1 MRPVRGHIF
10 ALNRLHFPRISA
22 FQVCGRQAM
31 LRSLSIFVDL
41 PLIGSLSRGG
51 GGDVEA
57 SLHIVGDGGETNL
70 QASF

>member
-1 MRPVRGHIF
+1 MRPVREQAFLLHG
-10 ALNRLHFPRISA
+10 LHFPRISA
-22 FQVCGRQAM
+22 LQVCGRQAM

-41 PLIGSLSRGG
+41 PLDGSLSRGG